1 MVTKPSLAPEAPTQ
15 ETPLEQVRASLELP
29 DTAAVEEET
38 PEPQA
43 EPGEESPATWSVP
56 T

>member
-1 MVTKPSLAPEAPTQ
+1 MVTKPSLAPVEAPTQ
-15 ETPLEQVRASLELP
+15 ETSLEQVRANLVEVP

-43 EPGEESPATWSVP
+43 EPGE
-56 T
+56 